1 MTVYLDFKSAR
12 CKNCYKCLKECPVK
26 AIRIVDNQA
35 RIIKERCILCGKCT
49 LVCPQNAKEV
59 HSELD
64 EVKELLR
71 SKRIIASVA
80 PSFISNFD
88 VSGFSTIRN
97 MLKQAGFFD
106 AEETARGAAAV
117 ADEYERLLAQG
128 KYKNLISSCCPA
140 VNRAISLYYQDAL
153 EYLAPV
159 ESPAIVH
166 ARLLKAEN
174 PDCGIVF
181 IGPCIAKKKECRE
194 SGLFDGVL
202 TFEELVE
209 LFEELGLQ
217 PEDTGEAE
225 NRHWNRARVFPVS
238 TGVIKS
244 LRNQPSGYEY
254 IAIDGASRCKEVLE
268 EIDRLEGVFVEL
280 NTCQGACV
288 NGPCS
293 INRENSSIIS
303 NAKVRKYTAEN
314 NWGDLLPVP
323 VKHENIDVF
332 CKHDRISTNDRQPS
346 EDEISRI
353 LEKTGKFSSEDE
365 LDCGACGYSSCREK
379 AWAVAN
385 GYADIE
391 MCLPYMR
398 ERAENLSV
406 EIIENSPN
414 GIVVIDSD
422 FTVADINDKA
432 GHLLGIDKSGEKADS
447 IIDLTG
453 NNPDIIAA
461 LAEKRNIKL
470 EELLIPATGAYVE
483 FSLNHMKNHSMMFAT
498 MKDITEDVHY
508 NDRLDKLTEE
518 TVAAADAVIKK
529 QMRTAQEIASL
540 LGETTAESK
549 IALMKLKNILLID
562 EEDEM

>member
-1 MTVYLDFKSAR
+1 MTTYLDFKSAR

-64 EVKELLR
+64 DVRAMLKSR
-71 SKRIIASVA
+71 KIIASVA

-88 VSGFSTIRN
+88 VSGFSTMKN

-106 AEETARGAAAV
+106 AEETARGAAIV
-117 ADEYERLLAQG
+117 ADEYERLLAQR

-140 VNRAISLYYQDAL
+140 VNRAIALYYQEAL
-153 EYLAPV
+153 KYLAPV

-202 TFEELVE
+202 TFEELKD
-209 LFEELGLQ
+209 LFDELGLCPKEVRGKENQ
-217 PEDTGEAE
+217 P
-225 NRHWNRARVFPVS
+225 WNRARVFPVN

-244 LRNQPSGYEY
+244 LKNPSVDYEY
-254 IAIDGASRCKEVLE
+254 IAVDGTSRCKEVFE
-268 EIDRLEGVFVEL
+268 EIDRLEGVFLEL

-288 NGPCS
+288 NGPCTL
-293 INRENSSIIS
+293 NREDSSIIS
-303 NAKVRKYTAEN
+303 NAKVRKYAAEN
-314 NWGDLLPVP
+314 IWGDLLSD
-323 VKHENIDVF
+323 KHEDISVS
-332 CKHDRISTNDRQPS
+332 CKHSKISTNDRKPS
-346 EDEISRI
+346 EEEIKKI
-353 LEKTGKFSSEDE
+353 LEQTGKFTCEDE

-398 ERAENLSV
+398 ERAENLSG

-422 FTVADINDKA
+422 FKVDDINDKA
-432 GHLLGIDKSGEKADS
+432 GHLLGIENFREKADS

-453 NNPDIIAA
+453 NNPDIIEA

-518 TVAAADAVIKK
+518 TIAAADAVIKK

-549 IALMKLKNILLID
+549 IALMKLKDILLID
-562 EEDEM
+562 EEDEL